1 MYNKFHHVET
11 QNLLG
16 DMTLRSAKSA
26 NRRESLHV
34 LNVINKPTFTNPKQS
49 FVIRL
54 WYGSC
59 FVIMI
64 VRGDS
69 IDIHLCCKD
78 RFLTAEHQGSTVFD
92 ELSKSCPMVRVGLLR
107 NSPRD

>member
-1 MYNKFHHVET
+1 MSVSQKKMYNKFHHVET

-49 FVIRL
+49 FVIHLR
-54 WYGSC
+54 YGSC
-59 FVIMI
+59 FFI
-64 VRGDS
+64 
-69 IDIHLCCKD
+69 
-78 RFLTAEHQGSTVFD
+78 TEHQGTTVFWSVID
-92 ELSKSCPMVRVGLLR
+92 ELFKKKYQ
-107 NSPRD
+107 